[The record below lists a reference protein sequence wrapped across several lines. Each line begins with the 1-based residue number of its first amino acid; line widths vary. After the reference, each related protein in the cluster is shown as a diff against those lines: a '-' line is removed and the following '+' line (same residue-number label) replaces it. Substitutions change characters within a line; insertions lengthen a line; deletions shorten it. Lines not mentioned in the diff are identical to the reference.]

1 MIPRIDISPLLEEG
15 FEAPRS
21 RAVLDQIRT
30 AGADLGFMTV
40 RGHGVPPDLM
50 IEMDAA
56 ARAFFALPIGTKT
69 SVSPRPWNRE
79 STNVYRGYFPS
90 STAGKEGFDIGEPA
104 LAAGDPEMDA
114 LLGGPYSEVNRLP
127 TALGASWRAT
137 VERYFDALSSLGG
150 VLVGSMVAALGGDPS
165 RVAESFERPRSL
177 STLRFNFYPPRQRH
191 AAPIEVSPE
200 DGVALACET
209 HVDSGLLTIL
219 YQDAQ
224 AGLQVRDRKNV
235 WHDVPFDPDAFV
247 VNTGLAFERITDRAF
262 IATRHRVLLSPAER
276 LSIPFFFEPVHEFE
290 LAPHSLG
297 LAGDLEDDPEPY
309 GGFLRKSLAKFA
321 EYDRS
326 DP

>member
-1 MIPRIDISPLLEEG
+1 MIPRIDISALLEEG

-21 RAVLDQIRT
+21 HSVLEQIRT

-40 RGHGVPPDLM
+40 CGHGVPPDLM

-56 ARAFFALPIGTKT
+56 ARAFFALGIETKT

-79 STNVYRGYFPS
+79 TTNVYRGYFPS

-104 LAAGDPEMDA
+104 LATGDPQMDA
-114 LLGGPYSEVNRLP
+114 LLDGPYSEVNRFP
-127 TALGASWRAT
+127 TVLGRGWRAT

-150 VLVGSMVAALGGDPS
+150 VLVGAMVAALGGDPN
-165 RVAESFERPRSL
+165 RIAEAFHRPRSL
-177 STLRFNFYPPRQRH
+177 STLRLNFYPPRGQH
-191 AAPIEVSPE
+191 EAPIEVSRE

-209 HVDSGLLTIL
+209 YVDSGLLTIL

-224 AGLQVRDRKNV
+224 AGLQVRDRKRV
-235 WHDVPFDPDAFV
+235 WHDVPFDPDVFV

-276 LSIPFFFEPVHEFE
+276 LSIPFFFEPVREFV
-290 LAPHSLG
+290 LAPGSLG
-297 LAGDLEDDPEPY
+297 LTGDLEDDAEPY
-309 GGFLRKSLAKFA
+309 GRFLRELLTKFA
-321 EYDRS
+321 EYDR
-326 DP
+326 